1 MRLKFSL
8 SPIVYWNSV
17 NSLNG
22 HKAIGPFCFMR
33 QFPSQLDCDAQEK
46 ATIPTKPTIFSE
58 QIYKNNVV
66 WCCDDIW
73 VSWKRWSFAKRTTNN
88 HSIKLMWY
96 QVYRWRCIYLSKWK
110 TIFWLRPLIFHIC
123 ICFKLLPVPHTHTY
137 VVGHEGIF
145 SIMKFGAHA
154 FFGLCATDSVRGIDF
169 RPNY

>member
-1 MRLKFSL
+1 MGIKQLVHFALCASFR
-8 SPIVYWNSV
+8 PNWIVTRKKRPQYQRNQ
-17 NSLNG
+17 
-22 HKAIGPFCFMR
+22 R
-33 QFPSQLDCDAQEK
+33 YFPNKYIKITWCDV
-46 ATIPTKPTIFSE
+46 ATH
-58 QIYKNNVV
+58 
-66 WCCDDIW
+66 DIW

-110 TIFWLRPLIFHIC
+110 TIFWLRLLIFHIC